1 MSRSNVWA
9 VIALVS
15 LIPLWLWGAVPDFS
29 GARAYDYLVA
39 QCDFGPRNPG
49 SEAHQECATWLFDTL
64 RSFTNDVEQQYFS
77 YKIDLTGDT
86 PNLVNIIARFQ
97 SSQRD
102 RVVIGAHWDTRPI
115 AEFDP
120 DPAKRDT
127 PILGANDGASG
138 VAVILE
144 LARIFSEN
152 PPPVGIE
159 LVLFDAEDS
168 GEHNDLNSWCI
179 GSRYYGMHL
188 TGELP
193 RWGIVLDMI
202 GEKNAVYSMELNSLE
217 LAPRLT
223 RTLWHLA
230 GELDLIQFDPSR
242 GPTVW
247 DDHMMLNKY
256 GIPTVDIIDFEYL
269 YWHTT
274 EDTPDKCS
282 AESLGSVGTLL
293 VHWIYDGAQVSP

>member
-1 MSRSNVWA
+1 MPRSAVRIIMLLLGLTPLLSWA
-9 VIALVS
+9 
-15 LIPLWLWGAVPDFS
+15 IPTFS
-29 GARAYDYLVA
+29 GPQAFEYLVA
-39 QCDFGPRNPG
+39 QCDFGPRPPET
-49 SEAHQECATWLFDTL
+49 EAHKECATWLTETM
-64 RSFTNDVEQQYFS
+64 RSFTDDVEQQYFS
-77 YKIDLTGDT
+77 HWFALTGDT
-86 PNLVNIIARFQ
+86 ANLVNIIARFQ
-97 SSQRD
+97 PEMRD
-102 RVVIGAHWDTRPI
+102 RVVIGAHWDTRPV

-120 DPAKRDT
+120 NPANRKK
-127 PILGANDGASG
+127 PIPGANDGASG

-144 LARIFSEN
+144 LARILSEN

-159 LVLFDAEDS
+159 LVLFDGEDS
-168 GEHNDLNSWCI
+168 GQHEDLNSWCI
-179 GSRYYGMHL
+179 GSRDYGMHL

-202 GEKNAVYSMELNSLE
+202 GEKDAVYSLELNSLE

-230 GELDLIQFDPSR
+230 DELHLIQFDPSR

-247 DDHMMLNKY
+247 DDHMMLNRY
-256 GIPTVDIIDFEYL
+256 GIPTVDIIDFDYP

-282 AESLGSVGTLL
+282 AESLSSVGTLL
-293 VHWIYDGAQVSP
+293 VHWIYGGAQVSP